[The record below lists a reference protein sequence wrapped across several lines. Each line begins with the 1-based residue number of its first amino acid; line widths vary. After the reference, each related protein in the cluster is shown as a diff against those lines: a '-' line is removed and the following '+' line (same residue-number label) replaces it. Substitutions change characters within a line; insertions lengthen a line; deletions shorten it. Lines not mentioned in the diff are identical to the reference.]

1 MPAISEKLKLETAYS
16 QTVRL
21 WPEGTFYKVYERSAY
36 LFVTRLRPYKVKR
49 RYVDK
54 VGGDVVSTAFP
65 RTVLGG
71 LGVDYQKNDDETVTI
86 RLDCCID
93 EQQFLQWRNA
103 LPLTAQP
110 QPAKRQEAAR
120 PLVASPMPEAQ
131 PMEAESPAVP
141 DPAETLERPVSV
153 ERMVA
158 DRIRTFG
165 LASATPID
173 CMLLLS
179 ELQRILLSEGR

>member
-1 MPAISEKLKLETAYS
+1 MPTISDKLKLETANS

-36 LFVTRLRPYKVKR
+36 LFVTRLRPYEVKR

-65 RTVLGG
+65 RMVLGG

-110 QPAKRQEAAR
+110 AKRPIQTTTATK
-120 PLVASPMPEAQ
+120 PPTVVAQTLEPT
-131 PMEAESPAVP
+131 ES
-141 DPAETLERPVSV
+141 AETPPPTTSIETI
-153 ERMVA
+153 VA
-158 DRIRTFG
+158 DRIRTFS

-179 ELQRILLSEGR
+179 ELQGLLIDQG